1 MPDALIRWIAGAL
14 AVLALLAGIWWHGH
28 SRGAAGVQAEWDAA
42 QSAADRAELVARNA
56 AIVEALQI
64 ERRAVAAQQARATA
78 REEKQRVITREVV
91 RYVERENAV
100 RTAGG
105 DVPMLDADW
114 VRIHDAAARPADGAA
129 EPIPDEAAGP
139 ATAGAALDAVTGNY
153 TQCYL
158 WRDQVIGWQERW
170 KMVRDQ
176 AAD

>member
-1 MPDALIRWIAGAL
+1 MTAALYRYAAGAL
-14 AVLALLAGIWWHGH
+14 AVFMLLAGIWWHGH
-28 SRGAAGVQAEWDAA
+28 SLGAAGVQAEWDAT

-56 AIVEALQI
+56 AIAEALQI
-64 ERRAVAAQQARATA
+64 ERRTAAAQQARSVE
-78 REEKQRVITREVV
+78 REEKQNVITREVV

-129 EPIPDEAAGP
+129 EPVPAGAAGP

-153 TQCYL
+153 AQCYQ
-158 WRDQVIGWQERW
+158 WRDQVIGWQEW
-170 KMVRDQ
+170 WSGGS
-176 AAD
+176 AG